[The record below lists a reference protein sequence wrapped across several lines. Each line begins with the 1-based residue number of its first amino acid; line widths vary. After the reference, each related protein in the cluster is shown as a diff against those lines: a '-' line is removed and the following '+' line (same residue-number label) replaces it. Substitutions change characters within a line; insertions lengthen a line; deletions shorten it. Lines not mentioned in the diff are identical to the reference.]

1 MSVPAGHLLSEEE
14 LAVIRNAG
22 FGKTRGLGPRPALV
36 VVDLQHNYVGEDAPI
51 VEQQERWP
59 AGGGAL
65 AWAVVRR
72 TAGLIEAARASGVPV
87 VYTRNV
93 QKRTTRFDLGSHKEA
108 WDHAATIDGEP
119 GTEIV
124 EEVRPGPDD
133 VVVDKS
139 YASAFWGTPLLT
151 YLVQLRVDSLVLTG
165 VSTSGCVRATA
176 VDAAMRGFA
185 TAVVSDAVADR
196 IQLSHHATLLDLW
209 MKYADLLT
217 ADEAAAYFRAR

>member
-1 MSVPAGHLLSEEE
+1 MTVPGAHLLTADE
-14 LAVIRNAG
+14 LAVIHNAG
-22 FGKTRGLGPRPALV
+22 FGRQRVLGASPALV
-36 VVDLQHNYVGEDAPI
+36 VVDLQRNYVGDDLPI
-51 VEQQERWP
+51 VEQQARWP

-65 AWAVVRR
+65 AWDVVRA
-72 TAGLIEAARASGVPV
+72 TARLIATARAAGVPI

-93 QKRTTRFDLGSHKEA
+93 QKRTTRCDLGAQKEG
-108 WDHAATIDGEP
+108 WDHDQTLEGQP

-124 EEVRPGPDD
+124 DQVRPEAGD

-139 YASAFWGTPLLT
+139 YASAFWGTPLST
-151 YLVQLRVDSLVLTG
+151 YLVQMKVDSLVLTG

-176 VDAAMRGFA
+176 VDSAMHGFA

-209 MKYADLLT
+209 MKYADLMT
-217 ADEAAAYFRAR
+217 AEEAAAYLSAR